1 MTEVESTVFI
11 IDDDDAIRS
20 GLSMLLETYG
30 YSVEAFASPVAFL
43 ERCSRPMPARF
54 MAIVDLSMPEMSG
67 LELQAELN
75 RKDFRIPLVFL
86 SGEGDIPAAVSAVQ
100 HGALDFVEKP
110 VDSELLIDRI
120 DTALRQQDHEDDNDA
135 GMRRVRNALAA
146 LTGREREVLEHMATG
161 KTSKVIAL
169 ELGISERTVE
179 LHRSRIL
186 KKLDARNTTELLNR
200 VIPVLQLDNPGIN

>member
-1 MTEVESTVFI
+1 MTEDKSTVFI

-20 GLSMLLETYG
+20 GLTMLLETYG
-30 YSVEAFASPVAFL
+30 YAAEAFASPVAFL

-75 RKDFRIPLVFL
+75 RKHIRIPLVFL
-86 SGEGDIPAAVSAVQ
+86 SGEGDIPAAVNAVQ
-100 HGALDFVEKP
+100 HGAIDFVEKP

-120 DTALRQQDHEDDNDA
+120 ETALQQQRHEDDNDA
-135 GMRRVRNALAA
+135 DIRRVRNALDS
-146 LTGREREVLEHMATG
+146 LTGREREVLEYLAMG
-161 KTSKVIAL
+161 KISKVIAH

-200 VIPVLQLDNPGIN
+200 VIPVLQLHNWGIN